1 MASAGGALMGEQEVA
16 VFGVEDA
23 KWGETPIAAVILRRT
38 DDVNCTPAALKSWIN
53 ERVNG
58 RHEKVSDV
66 LIVAD
71 YPRNVAGKALKN
83 ELQKSY
89 KPTSKL

>member
-1 MASAGGALMGEQEVA
+1 M
-16 VFGVEDA
+16 FGVEDA
-23 KWGETPIAAVILRRT
+23 KWGETPIAAVILRRS
-38 DDVNCTPAALKSWIN
+38 DDVNCTPAALKAWIN

-66 LIVAD
+66 LVVTD
-71 YPRNVAGKALKN
+71 YPRNVAGKALKA

-89 KPTSKL
+89 NPKAKL